1 MTLGRTKQVAAVF
14 GGKEE
19 IRGHSFLIVGNCGGS
34 GVGGSFARACDE
46 IGVPFTQIESNG
58 AMDGPALPRRLLWHF
73 RDHRPIRLEEFSS
86 EVVEFCRT
94 RRPSVI
100 LSTGIA
106 PLTVE
111 ALAGIKKLGCY
122 CTNYLTDDPW
132 NPSHRSRWFLRA
144 LSIYDHVFTTRRVN
158 LTDLQA
164 LGVRRVSYLPF
175 AWDPTLCPERKYS
188 ENELRDYTADIV
200 FAGGGDLDRV
210 PYFVALARA
219 GFRVALYGS
228 YWDRF
233 AGTRNLA
240 RGRLPVSDLPKAI
253 AGARIALCLVRR
265 ANRDGHCMRTFEV
278 PAAGGCMLTED
289 TEEHREILGREGECV
304 LYFRTTD
311 EMIAKARWLLEND
324 TERARLAFAVRAH
337 IRTSSNT
344 YANRVTRILE
354 AVAKV
359 NSSSRT
365 NGEPRPVS
373 GVDRLEL

>member
-1 MTLGRTKQVAAVF
+1 MFSQNQYSGGDNSQGRNL
-14 GGKEE
+14 
-19 IRGHSFLIVGNCGGS
+19 RLLIIGNRSGS
-34 GVGGSFARACDE
+34 NVGGSFARACDE
-46 IGVPFTQIESNG
+46 IGVSFSQIESEG
-58 AMDGPALPRRLLWHF
+58 AMRGPALPRRLLWHF
-73 RDHRPIRLEEFSS
+73 WDHKPIRLEEFSA

-106 PLTVE
+106 PLTAE
-111 ALAGIKKLGCY
+111 ALGRIKKLGCY

-132 NPSHRSRWFLRA
+132 NPSHRSRWILRA
-144 LSIYDHVFTTRRVN
+144 LPVYDHVFTTRRVN
-158 LTDLQA
+158 ISDLRA

-175 AWDPTLCPERKYS
+175 AWDPTLCPEREYS
-188 ENELRDYTADIV
+188 ENDLQDYSADIV

-210 PYFVALARA
+210 PYFAALARA

-233 AGTRNLA
+233 AGTRRLA
-240 RGRLPVSDLPKAI
+240 RGQLEVSDLPKAI

-304 LYFRTTD
+304 LYFRTMD
-311 EMIAKARWLLEND
+311 EMIAKAKWLLQNN
-324 TERARLAFAVRAH
+324 TERARLAFALRAH

-344 YANRVTRILE
+344 YANRMTQILE

-359 NSSSRT
+359 DRS
-365 NGEPRPVS
+365 NGKPRPI
-373 GVDRLEL
+373 DRLEL